1 VSAMQRDTTTPV
13 KAVRRPATKVQVVA
27 WDGAASRRS
36 DEVVTEEPLQIR
48 AAGPGQPI
56 RDVAITMRTPGHDFE
71 LAVGY
76 LAGEGAI
83 ASSDEVREVRYCDV
97 DAGQPQLY
105 NVVTVATARPL
116 PDDLFGRSSVVGAS
130 CGACGKTSIDQLRVD
145 TQVLP
150 PGPALPISLLVS
162 LPERLREGQAVFD
175 RTGGVHAAGRFRA
188 DGTRVAVRE
197 DVGRHN
203 AVDKLVGAAL
213 LGGPRIDGDVLVL
226 SGRVSF
232 EMVQKAVV
240 ARFPIVV
247 AVSAPS
253 SLAVQAADELG
264 CTVLGFTRAGAAN
277 VYSHPERVDLTA

>member
-1 VSAMQRDTTTPV
+1 MS
-13 KAVRRPATKVQVVA
+13 KAVRRPSTRVQVVA
-27 WDGAASRRS
+27 WDGTATRRT

-48 AAGPGQPI
+48 AQGPGQPL

-83 ASSDEVREVRYCDV
+83 RSGDDVREVRYCDV

-105 NVVTVATARPL
+105 NVVTVATSRPL
-116 PDDLFGRSSVVGAS
+116 PDELFGRTTVIGAS
-130 CGACGKTSIDQLRVD
+130 CGACGKTSIDQL
-145 TQVLP
+145 QVATEPLP
-150 PGPALPISLLVS
+150 PGPTVPISLLVS
-162 LPERLREGQAVFD
+162 LPDRLREGQAVFD
-175 RTGGVHAAGRFRA
+175 RTGGVHAAGRFRP

-203 AVDKLVGAAL
+203 AVDKLVGAAI
-213 LGGPRIDGDVLVL
+213 LGGPRIEGDVLVL

-253 SLAVQAADELG
+253 SLAVRAADELG

>member
-1 VSAMQRDTTTPV
+1 MT

-27 WDGAASRRS
+27 WDGVPARRT

-48 AAGPGQPI
+48 AAGPGQPV
-56 RDVAITMRTPGHDFE
+56 RDVAVTMRTPGHDFE

-76 LAGEGAI
+76 LVGEGAI
-83 ASSDEVREVRYCDV
+83 ASGDEVREVRYCDV
-97 DAGQPQLY
+97 DPGQPQLY
-105 NVVTVATARPL
+105 NVVTVATSRPL
-116 PDDLFGRSSVVGAS
+116 PDSVFGRAAVVGAS
-130 CGACGKTSIDQLRVD
+130 CGTCGKTSIDQLHVH
-145 TQVLP
+145 TAPL
-150 PGPALPISLLVS
+150 GPADEASPASLLVS
-162 LPERLREGQAVFD
+162 LPERLREGQKVFE
-175 RTGGVHAAGRFRA
+175 RTGGIHAAGRFRP
-188 DGTRVAVRE
+188 DGALVAVRE

-203 AVDKLVGAAL
+203 AVDKLVGASIL
-213 LGGPRIDGDVLVL
+213 TGPPIDGDVLVL

-264 CTVLGFTRAGAAN
+264 CTILGFARDGAAN
-277 VYSHPERVDLTA
+277 VYSHPERVDLSG

>member
-1 VSAMQRDTTTPV
+1 MTKP
-13 KAVRRPATKVQVVA
+13 VRRPSTRVQVLGH
-27 WDGAASRRS
+27 DGDRTATRT

-48 AAGPGQPI
+48 AQGPGQLL
-56 RDVAITMRTPGHDFE
+56 RDVAITMRTPGNDFE

-83 ASSDEVREVRYCDV
+83 RSGDDVREVRYCDV
-97 DAGQPQLY
+97 DPGQPQLY
-105 NVVTVATARPL
+105 NVVTVATSRPL
-116 PDDLFGRSSVVGAS
+116 PDELFGRSAVVGAS

-145 TQVLP
+145 TEPLP
-150 PGPALPISLLVS
+150 PGPAVPISLLVS
-162 LPERLREGQAVFD
+162 LPDRLREGQVVFD
-175 RTGGVHAAGRFRA
+175 RTGGVHAAGRFRP
-188 DGTRVAVRE
+188 DGQRVAVRE

-203 AVDKLVGAAL
+203 AVDKLAGAAL

-232 EMVQKAVV
+232 ELVQKAVV
-240 ARFPIVV
+240 ARFPLIV

-253 SLAVQAADELG
+253 SLAVQAAHELG
-264 CTVLGFTRAGAAN
+264 CTIVGFTRAGGAN